1 MNQDDQYVAIVLA
14 ANRTPNDPVT
24 NKTDSTC
31 KAFVP
36 VGGKP
41 MIIRGLNALAA
52 SDKVKSTI
60 SCGPFKALLP
70 KYSELTKHIERGQVI
85 WMENQDSPSRS
96 AEQSFTRV
104 HEDSRKLVS
113 FWRRA
118 KEQHKRSCLIA
129 QALGWKAVLSYL
141 FGYLI
146 QAQALKN
153 ISTKT
158 GVRGQAITLPF
169 PQVGIDVNKVND
181 WLLVESHLEK
191 Y

>member
-1 MNQDDQYVAIVLA
+1 MNQDDQYVA
-14 ANRTPNDPVT
+14 

-41 MIIRGLNALAA
+41 MMIIRGLNALAV

-118 KEQHKRSCLIA
+118 KEQRKRSWRLIA

-141 FGYLI
+141 FGYLML
-146 QAQALKN
+146 AQALKN

-169 PQVGIDVNKVND
+169 PQVGIDVNKVDD